1 MAVASLHN
9 VPVLESSMIRDSQ
22 SLLGRVNRDS
32 IGTRASSILKM
43 WRELEE
49 ECAVN
54 RARERGSPRLCS
66 FRGGKIRGSLE
77 DLSESENGS
86 LVSFKT
92 QRGCLNEFEDR
103 QSVTSPTSVQSQDFE
118 EVDRKRVRKVFREWM
133 GSGGNADKCV
143 GDDEPDKVRVVRD
156 WIQMSS
162 QRRGDKVAEIASQIE
177 QDCNK
182 VQLGNSRRRFR
193 KLCGRQA
200 LLDLLAKKEQERREE
215 LRCLERIRPVS
226 GFPHRNRI
234 QSFLR
239 LRCYQN
245 RRSIEI
251 RRPSSAAESELGL
264 LRQRQT
270 VSGLREGFL
279 SRLDSKTRIRAR
291 DLSDGSSDND
301 SSTFGDDWSQMNK
314 SNEILDSPRELNGLS
329 TEALNVAHEG
339 NVDVA
344 ALTPPPCING
354 GSSSHHSDA
363 ELEAVLDVYTDNSVK
378 GRPETA
384 TSVSSKNSSSD
395 GFNVLNFQ
403 VPLWRKSGEF
413 TVLDGKHGIVHEQ
426 ESKTDETNVHNE
438 LFDQIHVSEN
448 LNSHESS
455 VNEYDVS
462 EYGREWES
470 AICNQWGDNRVETGS
485 LHWPGDVEGHSHG
498 SRESEVEER
507 NDMQENYWHEDGS
520 QETPRDWLGMDSGP
534 RTPFD
539 RVDAN
544 YFSDDDNVR
553 HIELRELVNRKRV
566 SSLLHSD
573 FRQRLDHLI
582 QAYMERQTITDENWE
597 LHEMSPPFVSGSR
610 ELLHTDQ
617 ESESDD
623 TLENES
629 ETTLPP
635 PTPPPLPQA
644 HWGQRTHQTNWS
656 RQEIHQHPGTELGII
671 NDLRIDMAGIEQK
684 LNDMQR
690 MLEACMDMQLELQRS
705 VRQEVSAA
713 LNRSVN
719 PSESL
724 ENVPPKDSFKW
735 DCVRKGVCCICSN
748 TNIDSL
754 LYSCGHMCTCT
765 NCADVLVQGNGKC
778 PMCQAPVNE
787 VIRAYFIQ

>member
-9 VPVLESSMIRDSQ
+9 VPVIESSMIRDSQ

-43 WRELEE
+43 WRELED

-77 DLSESENGS
+77 DSSESENGS

-92 QRGCLNEFEDR
+92 QTGCLNEFEDR
-103 QSVTSPTSVQSQDFE
+103 QSLASPTSVQSQDFE

-133 GSGGNADKCV
+133 GSDCNAKQCV
-143 GDDEPDKVRVVRD
+143 GDNEPDKVRVVWD
-156 WIQMSS
+156 WIQTTS
-162 QRRGDKVAEIASQIE
+162 QRREDKVAEIASQIE

-182 VQLGNSRRRFR
+182 GQLGNSRRRFR

-215 LRCLERIRPVS
+215 LRCLEGIRAVS
-226 GFPHRNRI
+226 GFPHRSRI

-245 RRSIEI
+245 RRSIEM
-251 RRPSSAAESELGL
+251 RRPNSAAQSELGL

-291 DLSDGSSDND
+291 DLHDGSSDND
-301 SSTFGDDWSQMNK
+301 SNTFSDDWSQTNK

-329 TEALNVAHEG
+329 TEALNVAHERNDLKG
-339 NVDVA
+339 NVDLA
-344 ALTPPPCING
+344 PSTTPPSTNRG
-354 GSSSHHSDA
+354 
-363 ELEAVLDVYTDNSVK
+363 TDCDTDDGVK
-378 GRPETA
+378 GSPETA
-384 TSVSSKNSSSD
+384 TSVDSNNSSSD
-395 GFNVLNFQ
+395 GFKVTNFQ
-403 VPLWRKSGEF
+403 VPLWTESGEL
-413 TVLDGKHGIVHEQ
+413 TVLERKHGIVHEQ
-426 ESKTDETNVHNE
+426 DEANVHNE
-438 LFDQIHVSEN
+438 LFNQIDVSEN

-455 VNEYDVS
+455 VHEYDVS
-462 EYGREWES
+462 EYDVSEY
-470 AICNQWGDNRVETGS
+470 DRVETDS
-485 LHWPGDVEGHSHG
+485 LHWQDDVGQSHG
-498 SRESEVEER
+498 VHESEVEEP
-507 NDMQENYWHEDGS
+507 NDLQEDYWHEDGS
-520 QETPRDWLGMDSGP
+520 QETPRDWLGMDSGS

-573 FRQRLDHLI
+573 FRQRLDRLI
-582 QAYMERQTITDENWE
+582 LAYVERQTITDDDWE
-597 LHEMSPPFVSGSR
+597 LHETPPPFVSLSR

-617 ESESDD
+617 ESEPDD

-629 ETTLPP
+629 ETPLPP

-644 HWGQRTHQTNWS
+644 NWGQRTHQTNWS
-656 RQEIHQHPGTELGII
+656 RQEIHQHPGTEWGII

-754 LYSCGHMCTCT
+754 LYRCGHMCTCT
-765 NCADVLVQGNGKC
+765 KCADVLVQGNGKC

-787 VIRAYFIQ
+787 VIRAYFTQ